1 MPTADSPSPIDPLRI
16 EARATDFVVRIAFL
30 GVFAWWSL
38 ELVRPFPPVVIW
50 AIPLAVALRPACAW
64 LARRLGGRGAPAVLS
79 DLVVAWTRL
88 GPAGAASGA
97 A

>member
-30 GVFAWWSL
+30 GGTLTHGLIGLFLGPIV
-38 ELVRPFPPVVIW
+38 
-50 AIPLAVALRPACAW
+50 LAVFY
-64 LARRLGGRGAPAVLS
+64 

-88 GPAGAASGA
+88 GAAGAASGA